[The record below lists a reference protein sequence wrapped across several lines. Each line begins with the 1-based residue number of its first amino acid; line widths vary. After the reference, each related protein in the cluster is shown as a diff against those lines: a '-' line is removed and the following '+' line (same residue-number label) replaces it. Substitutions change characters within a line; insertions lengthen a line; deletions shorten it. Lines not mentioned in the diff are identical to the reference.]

1 MKKWQKTTL
10 IIISGYISYYTSY
23 ILFKLLALNEQT
35 IVVISTLI
43 GLFPL
48 ILYIFVIRKM
58 IKKEN
63 EEVSKS
69 SIKIQELNKLNEK
82 YHFKRITK
90 KKHNIIDRE
99 YSRKSLERV
108 TGSSIIK
115 YHIENNIDLIRTD
128 IENAIYNIDLL
139 EEYTKEVDKI
149 INYKSENKT
158 NYSLKKFQKIENRVL
173 NDSIHKR
180 KEFLIKLKLEV
191 YYRSNAGKVNE
202 TRYGNYSFEDL
213 VKLYK
218 EWQNGNKY
226 EETIKQERKIMND
239 DIRYNILKR
248 DNFTCKLCGIS
259 AKDGAKLHVD
269 HIIPVSKGGKTI
281 MSNLQTLCDRCN
293 MGKSNKMED
302 YSSKNSIICPDCG
315 GKLIE
320 RKGKYG
326 IFIGCS
332 NYPKCH
338 YKKVKNNLID
348 NNLLSFFINKPI
360 KRVYTPNY
368 SIINMADILFKDNKN
383 IGFK

>member
-58 IKKEN
+58 VKKEN

-239 DIRYNILKR
+239 DIRYNVLKR

-269 HIIPVSKGGKTI
+269 HIIPVSKGGK
-281 MSNLQTLCDRCN
+281 
-293 MGKSNKMED
+293 
-302 YSSKNSIICPDCG
+302 
-315 GKLIE
+315 
-320 RKGKYG
+320 
-326 IFIGCS
+326 
-332 NYPKCH
+332 
-338 YKKVKNNLID
+338 
-348 NNLLSFFINKPI
+348 LS
-360 KRVYTPNY
+360 
-368 SIINMADILFKDNKN
+368 
-383 IGFK
+383 

>member
-115 YHIENNIDLIRTD
+115 YHIENNIDLIT
-128 IENAIYNIDLL
+128 
-139 EEYTKEVDKI
+139 
-149 INYKSENKT
+149 
-158 NYSLKKFQKIENRVL
+158 LK
-173 NDSIHKR
+173 ND
-180 KEFLIKLKLEV
+180 ELEV
-191 YYRSNAGKVNE
+191 VVSN
-202 TRYGNYSFEDL
+202 YGCTL
-213 VKLYK
+213 VKVLMK
-218 EWQNGNKY
+218 DQVGNV
-226 EETIKQERKIMND
+226 D
-239 DIRYNILKR
+239 DVVLGYDDFK
-248 DNFTCKLCGIS
+248 S
-259 AKDGAKLHVD
+259 Y
-269 HIIPVSKGGKTI
+269 
-281 MSNLQTLCDRCN
+281 QTLDA
-293 MGKSNKMED
+293 
-302 YSSKNSIICPDCG
+302 Y
-315 GKLIE
+315 
-320 RKGKYG
+320 
-326 IFIGCS
+326 IGALVCLA
-332 NYPKCH
+332 Y
-338 YKKVKNNLID
+338 
-348 NNLLSFFINKPI
+348 
-360 KRVYTPNY
+360 
-368 SIINMADILFKDNKN
+368 
-383 IGFK
+383 

>member
-1 MKKWQKTTL
+1 MKKWQKTIL

-128 IENAIYNIDLL
+128 IENTIYNIDLL

-149 INYKSENKT
+149 INYKSKNKT

-239 DIRYNILKR
+239 DIRYNVLKR

-302 YSSKNSIICPDCG
+302 YSSKNNMICPDCG

-338 YKKVKNNLID
+338 YKKSK
-348 NNLLSFFINKPI
+348 K
-360 KRVYTPNY
+360 
-368 SIINMADILFKDNKN
+368 
-383 IGFK
+383 

>member
-1 MKKWQKTTL
+1 M
-10 IIISGYISYYTSY
+10 
-23 ILFKLLALNEQT
+23 
-35 IVVISTLI
+35 
-43 GLFPL
+43 
-48 ILYIFVIRKM
+48 
-58 IKKEN
+58 
-63 EEVSKS
+63 
-69 SIKIQELNKLNEK
+69 
-82 YHFKRITK
+82 
-90 KKHNIIDRE
+90 
-99 YSRKSLERV
+99 

-239 DIRYNILKR
+239 DIRYNVLKR

-259 AKDGAKLHVD
+259 AKDEAKLHVD

-302 YSSKNSIICPDCG
+302 YSSKKNMICPDCG

-338 YKKVKNNLID
+338 YKKSK
-348 NNLLSFFINKPI
+348 K
-360 KRVYTPNY
+360 
-368 SIINMADILFKDNKN
+368 
-383 IGFK
+383 

>member
-149 INYKSENKT
+149 INYKSKNKT
-158 NYSLKKFQKIENRVL
+158 NYSSKKFQKIENRVL

-239 DIRYNILKR
+239 DIRYNVLKR

-269 HIIPVSKGGKTI
+269 HIIPVSKGGK
-281 MSNLQTLCDRCN
+281 
-293 MGKSNKMED
+293 
-302 YSSKNSIICPDCG
+302 
-315 GKLIE
+315 
-320 RKGKYG
+320 
-326 IFIGCS
+326 
-332 NYPKCH
+332 
-338 YKKVKNNLID
+338 
-348 NNLLSFFINKPI
+348 LS
-360 KRVYTPNY
+360 
-368 SIINMADILFKDNKN
+368 
-383 IGFK
+383 

>member
-1 MKKWQKTTL
+1 
-10 IIISGYISYYTSY
+10 
-23 ILFKLLALNEQT
+23 
-35 IVVISTLI
+35 
-43 GLFPL
+43 
-48 ILYIFVIRKM
+48 M

-239 DIRYNILKR
+239 DIRYNVLKR

-302 YSSKNSIICPDCG
+302 YS
-315 GKLIE
+315 
-320 RKGKYG
+320 
-326 IFIGCS
+326 
-332 NYPKCH
+332 
-338 YKKVKNNLID
+338 
-348 NNLLSFFINKPI
+348 
-360 KRVYTPNY
+360 
-368 SIINMADILFKDNKN
+368 
-383 IGFK
+383 

>member
-58 IKKEN
+58 VKKEN

-139 EEYTKEVDKI
+139 EEYTKEV
-149 INYKSENKT
+149 
-158 NYSLKKFQKIENRVL
+158 
-173 NDSIHKR
+173 
-180 KEFLIKLKLEV
+180 
-191 YYRSNAGKVNE
+191 
-202 TRYGNYSFEDL
+202 
-213 VKLYK
+213 
-218 EWQNGNKY
+218 
-226 EETIKQERKIMND
+226 
-239 DIRYNILKR
+239 
-248 DNFTCKLCGIS
+248 
-259 AKDGAKLHVD
+259 
-269 HIIPVSKGGKTI
+269 SKPQLT
-281 MSNLQTLCDRCN
+281 
-293 MGKSNKMED
+293 
-302 YSSKNSIICPDCG
+302 
-315 GKLIE
+315 
-320 RKGKYG
+320 
-326 IFIGCS
+326 
-332 NYPKCH
+332 
-338 YKKVKNNLID
+338 
-348 NNLLSFFINKPI
+348 
-360 KRVYTPNY
+360 
-368 SIINMADILFKDNKN
+368 
-383 IGFK
+383 

>member
-58 IKKEN
+58 VKKEN

-239 DIRYNILKR
+239 DIRYNVLKR

-259 AKDGAKLHVD
+259 AKDGQNFTLITLFQYLKAEKL
-269 HIIPVSKGGKTI
+269 S
-281 MSNLQTLCDRCN
+281 
-293 MGKSNKMED
+293 
-302 YSSKNSIICPDCG
+302 
-315 GKLIE
+315 
-320 RKGKYG
+320 
-326 IFIGCS
+326 
-332 NYPKCH
+332 
-338 YKKVKNNLID
+338 
-348 NNLLSFFINKPI
+348 
-360 KRVYTPNY
+360 
-368 SIINMADILFKDNKN
+368 
-383 IGFK
+383 

>member
-173 NDSIHKR
+173 NDSIHK
-180 KEFLIKLKLEV
+180 IKA
-191 YYRSNAGKVNE
+191 RS
-202 TRYGNYSFEDL
+202 
-213 VKLYK
+213 
-218 EWQNGNKY
+218 
-226 EETIKQERKIMND
+226 
-239 DIRYNILKR
+239 
-248 DNFTCKLCGIS
+248 
-259 AKDGAKLHVD
+259 
-269 HIIPVSKGGKTI
+269 
-281 MSNLQTLCDRCN
+281 
-293 MGKSNKMED
+293 
-302 YSSKNSIICPDCG
+302 
-315 GKLIE
+315 
-320 RKGKYG
+320 
-326 IFIGCS
+326 
-332 NYPKCH
+332 
-338 YKKVKNNLID
+338 
-348 NNLLSFFINKPI
+348 LL
-360 KRVYTPNY
+360 
-368 SIINMADILFKDNKN
+368 
-383 IGFK
+383 

>member
-239 DIRYNILKR
+239 DIRYNVLKR

-259 AKDGAKLHVD
+259 AKDGSKLHVD
-269 HIIPVSKGGKTI
+269 HIIPVSKGGK
-281 MSNLQTLCDRCN
+281 
-293 MGKSNKMED
+293 
-302 YSSKNSIICPDCG
+302 
-315 GKLIE
+315 
-320 RKGKYG
+320 
-326 IFIGCS
+326 
-332 NYPKCH
+332 NYH
-338 YKKVKNNLID
+338 E
-348 NNLLSFFINKPI
+348 
-360 KRVYTPNY
+360 
-368 SIINMADILFKDNKN
+368 
-383 IGFK
+383 